1 MYSIFT
7 QDSNDLTCEALVAS
21 LSVYK
26 DILDLE
32 QLYHELK
39 TWYVFKR
46 THFHNE
52 TSNLDQARTAPQE
65 EVDDSEDESDSSQE
79 HTQEKPFIHR
89 LTDFFINHNINN
101 FLPCLTSLLKIYL
114 TIPVS
119 SATAERSFSCLKCL
133 KTYLRNSM
141 GQLRLSDLAVLS
153 VNKEFAKCICINSVI
168 DSFAEK
174 NRKIQF
180 TIA

>member
-1 MYSIFT
+1 MGDYELLINHTTIEQKYESLYYLIIQTLVDGAEERFSETNNPIIFMYSIFT

-32 QLYHELK
+32 QLHHELK
-39 TWYVFKR
+39 TWCVFKL

-79 HTQEKPFIHR
+79 PTQKK
-89 LTDFFINHNINN
+89 L
-101 FLPCLTSLLKIYL
+101 FLKKI
-114 TIPVS
+114 
-119 SATAERSFSCLKCL
+119 
-133 KTYLRNSM
+133 
-141 GQLRLSDLAVLS
+141 
-153 VNKEFAKCICINSVI
+153 
-168 DSFAEK
+168 
-174 NRKIQF
+174 
-180 TIA
+180 

>member
-79 HTQEKPFIHR
+79 PTQEKLLFFSNIDPFSGIKK
-89 LTDFFINHNINN
+89 NIYPFSKN
-101 FLPCLTSLLKIYL
+101 F
-114 TIPVS
+114 
-119 SATAERSFSCLKCL
+119 
-133 KTYLRNSM
+133 
-141 GQLRLSDLAVLS
+141 
-153 VNKEFAKCICINSVI
+153 
-168 DSFAEK
+168 
-174 NRKIQF
+174 
-180 TIA
+180 

>member
-1 MYSIFT
+1 MGDYELLSNHTTIEQKYESLYYLIIQTLVDGAEESETNNPIIFMYSIFT

-79 HTQEKPFIHR
+79 PTQEKLLFFSNIDPFSGIKK
-89 LTDFFINHNINN
+89 NIYPFSKN
-101 FLPCLTSLLKIYL
+101 F
-114 TIPVS
+114 
-119 SATAERSFSCLKCL
+119 
-133 KTYLRNSM
+133 
-141 GQLRLSDLAVLS
+141 
-153 VNKEFAKCICINSVI
+153 
-168 DSFAEK
+168 
-174 NRKIQF
+174 
-180 TIA
+180 

>member
-7 QDSNDLTCEALVAS
+7 QDSNDLTCEALIAS

-79 HTQEKPFIHR
+79 PTQEK
-89 LTDFFINHNINN
+89 L
-101 FLPCLTSLLKIYL
+101 FLKKI
-114 TIPVS
+114 
-119 SATAERSFSCLKCL
+119 
-133 KTYLRNSM
+133 
-141 GQLRLSDLAVLS
+141 
-153 VNKEFAKCICINSVI
+153 
-168 DSFAEK
+168 
-174 NRKIQF
+174 
-180 TIA
+180 

>member
-7 QDSNDLTCEALVAS
+7 QDSNDLTCEASVAS
-21 LSVYK
+21 SSVHK

-79 HTQEKPFIHR
+79 TTQEKPFIHH
-89 LTDFFINHNINN
+89 LTDFFINHNIND

-119 SATAERSFSCLKCL
+119 SATAERSFS
-133 KTYLRNSM
+133 
-141 GQLRLSDLAVLS
+141 
-153 VNKEFAKCICINSVI
+153 
-168 DSFAEK
+168 
-174 NRKIQF
+174 
-180 TIA
+180 